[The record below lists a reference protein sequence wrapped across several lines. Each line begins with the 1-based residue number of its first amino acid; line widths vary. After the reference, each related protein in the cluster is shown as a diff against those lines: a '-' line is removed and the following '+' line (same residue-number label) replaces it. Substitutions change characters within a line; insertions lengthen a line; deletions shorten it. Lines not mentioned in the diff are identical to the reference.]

1 VWSFL
6 LLAAVINAKQMIGIA
21 SRDRN

>member
-6 LLAAVINAKQMIGIA
+6 LLAAVINAKQMIEIA
-21 SRDRN
+21 SRNRN